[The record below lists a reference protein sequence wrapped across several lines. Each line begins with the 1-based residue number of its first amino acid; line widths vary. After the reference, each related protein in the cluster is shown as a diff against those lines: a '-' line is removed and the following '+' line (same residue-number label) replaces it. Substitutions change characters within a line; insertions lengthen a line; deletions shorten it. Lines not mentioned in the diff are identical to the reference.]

1 LALSAI
7 PREVNLQSTSKGQ
20 VVVDEEELFGRFG
33 AVGAIIGAI
42 VGLVSGLVTGFHDH
56 GVGGA
61 LLYGLGESI
70 LGGILGGIAGMLA
83 VYALVLGRNTC
94 RSICALSYIL
104 AFMGPWKAVMVLANK
119 TINTDAQTRRFAL
132 LFHVGRGER

>member
-1 LALSAI
+1 
-7 PREVNLQSTSKGQ
+7 
-20 VVVDEEELFGRFG
+20 VDEEELFGRFG

-83 VYALVLGRNTC
+83 VYALVWGVILAVLYVLYLN
-94 RSICALSYIL
+94 IL

-119 TINTDAQTRRFAL
+119 TINTDA
-132 LFHVGRGER
+132 